1 MGAIRFACLLLAGLA
16 GASAASAGSYAVPCA
31 SGALVSASVE
41 IDGRPASL
49 YAAPDGS
56 GRFYLEARA
65 GSRYSIALANRS
77 GERVGVVLSVDGL
90 NVISG
95 TRDAGRGRMYVL
107 DPWQQ
112 TTVGGWRTSLEQV
125 RQFTFVDERASYA
138 ARVGKANEKMG
149 WIELAVYRERATL
162 DAQRRLPEPVPL
174 PAAPEETDSRANAG
188 RAEGEGGR
196 AKSSADTAA
205 SSARSYPGTGWGH
218 EQRDEVVLVSFQPE
232 TRPCETLTLR
242 YEYRPA
248 LVALGVL
255 PRALQQR
262 DRLQEREGAFAPPPP
277 W

>member
-112 TTVGGWRTSLEQV
+112 TTVGCKSR
-125 RQFTFVDERASYA
+125 A
-138 ARVGKANEKMG
+138 AR
-149 WIELAVYRERATL
+149 
-162 DAQRRLPEPVPL
+162 
-174 PAAPEETDSRANAG
+174 
-188 RAEGEGGR
+188 
-196 AKSSADTAA
+196 
-205 SSARSYPGTGWGH
+205 
-218 EQRDEVVLVSFQPE
+218 
-232 TRPCETLTLR
+232 
-242 YEYRPA
+242 
-248 LVALGVL
+248 
-255 PRALQQR
+255 
-262 DRLQEREGAFAPPPP
+262 
-277 W
+277 